1 MLVRLQRLG
10 RELTPADAT
19 PLPATKAAAAIE
31 SSGPGAAAARP
42 SSPTRLGSPQPQAEE
57 GEPPLQQYVG
67 SAEALSL
74 SILPPPGPSEAPL
87 NSWDAAEVGAWV
99 ARSVRLPQY
108 AGRFVSQEVD
118 GTLLSVVDDEVLS
131 CPLILPCKKQPALR
145 LTSLEFEILTTL
157 G

>member
-1 MLVRLQRLG
+1 MGQVG
-10 RELTPADAT
+10 CCATREKDLACCASREGDED
-19 PLPATKAAAAIE
+19 IWYD
-31 SSGPGAAAARP
+31 
-42 SSPTRLGSPQPQAEE
+42 AEE
-57 GEPPLQQYVG
+57 GEPPPQQYVG

-74 SILPPPGPSEAPL
+74 SILPPPGPSAAPL

-131 CPLILPCKKQPALR
+131 CPLISPVQKSQL
-145 LTSLEFEILTTL
+145 
-157 G
+157 

>member
-1 MLVRLQRLG
+1 MLVRCLQRLG
-10 RELTPADAT
+10 HELTPADAA
-19 PLPATKAAAAIE
+19 PLPATKAAAAVE
-31 SSGPGAAAARP
+31 SSGLGAAAARP
-42 SSPTRLGSPQPQAEE
+42 PSPTRLPSPQPQAEE
-57 GEPPLQQYVG
+57 GEPPPQQYVG

-131 CPLILPCKKQPALR
+131 CPQFSRAKSSQL
-145 LTSLEFEILTTL
+145 
-157 G
+157 

>member
-1 MLVRLQRLG
+1 MLVRCLQRLG

-31 SSGPGAAAARP
+31 SSGSGAAAARP

-57 GEPPLQQYVG
+57 GEPPPQYVG

-131 CPLILPCKKQPALR
+131 CPSFSRAKKPALR